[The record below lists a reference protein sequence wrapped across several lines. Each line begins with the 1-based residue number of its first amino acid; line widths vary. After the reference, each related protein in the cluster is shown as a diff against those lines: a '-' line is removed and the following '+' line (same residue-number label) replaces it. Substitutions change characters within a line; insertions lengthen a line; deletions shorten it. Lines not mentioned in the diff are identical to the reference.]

1 MRANQFKLLTLL
13 LIFTILS
20 FSCSDNKDSTS
31 FRFVF
36 MTDIHVQPECGGVE
50 GFKAAIEK
58 VNSLNPKPEFVITGG
73 DLIMDALVQGYERAD
88 SLYNLYSETC
98 KLFEIPVY
106 NTIGNH
112 EVFGIYPESNVDPSH
127 PEYEKKMFSKR
138 LGQGKTYRSFDY
150 GNWHFILLD
159 GIHIT
164 PEQKYIG
171 KIDSTQLAWLK
182 SDLEKTGT
190 ERPVVI
196 VTHIPFYTIF
206 LQYRE
211 GPLTPNRKESVIVNA
226 HEVSKLC
233 KDYNL
238 KLVLQGHVHTV
249 EDIYYH
255 DVHYIIGGAVC
266 GNWWRGTYLGFSEGF
281 VVVDVNSDN
290 FTWEY
295 TTFDW
300 NADIYNQ

>member
-13 LIFTILS
+13 LIFIVFS
-20 FSCSDNKDSTS
+20 FSCSDTKDSTS

-36 MTDIHVQPECGGVE
+36 MTDIHIQPERGGVE

-58 VNSLNPKPEFVITGG
+58 VNSLKPKPEFVITGG
-73 DLIMDALVQGYERAD
+73 DLIMDAAQQGYERAD
-88 SLYNLYSETC
+88 SLYNLYVKVS
-98 KLFEIPVY
+98 KLFEMPVY

-112 EVFGIYPESNVDPSH
+112 DIFGLYTKSNVATSH
-127 PEYEKKMFSKR
+127 PEWGKKIFSTR
-138 LGQGKTYRSFDY
+138 LGNGESYRSFDY

-159 GIHIT
+159 GMEIT
-164 PEQKYIG
+164 SERKYIG
-171 KIDSTQLAWLK
+171 KIDSAQLAWLK
-182 SDLEKTGT
+182 SDLEKIGT
-190 ERPVVI
+190 ERPIVI

-211 GPLTPNRKESVIVNA
+211 GPMTPNRKESVIVNA

-249 EDIYYH
+249 EDICYR

-266 GNWWRGTYLGFSEGF
+266 GDWWRGTYLGFPEGF